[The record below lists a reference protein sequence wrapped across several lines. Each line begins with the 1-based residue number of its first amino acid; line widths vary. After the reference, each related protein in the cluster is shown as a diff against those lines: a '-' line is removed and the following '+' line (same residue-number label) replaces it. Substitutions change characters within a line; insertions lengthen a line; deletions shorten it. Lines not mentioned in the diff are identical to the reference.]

1 MNEADQLVRYLA
13 KEFEAL
19 GIEYF
24 VGGSYASSL
33 HGIPR
38 FTRDV
43 DIVTNVKPGDV
54 GNLVTRLAGDFYIDS
69 DSMNDAIVTKS
80 SFSIIHLA
88 SMMKADIF
96 ILTDDEW
103 AQHRWSQ
110 REIVVLGS
118 GLERQEVCVS
128 TVPDLIIQKLLWYKM
143 GAEVSLQQW
152 GDVQGLL
159 KTFRSRLDIG
169 YLRVWA
175 GKLKIDELLEKA
187 LVESG
192 MAD

>member
-13 KEFEAL
+13 KEFETS

-43 DIVTNVKPGDV
+43 DIVANVRHSDV
-54 GNLVTRLAGDFYIDS
+54 GDMVTRLAGDFYIDA
-69 DSMNDAIVTKS
+69 DAMIDAIVTKT
-80 SFSIIHLA
+80 SFSIIYLA
-88 SMMKADIF
+88 TMMKADIF
-96 ILTDDEW
+96 ILTDDDW
-103 AQHRWSQ
+103 AQQRWNQ

-118 GLERQEVCVS
+118 GLDRQEVYVS
-128 TVPDLIIQKLLWYKM
+128 KVPDLIIQKLVWYKM
-143 GAEVSLQQW
+143 GGEVSLQQW

-159 KTFRSRLDIG
+159 KTFKSKLDLG

-192 MAD
+192 LED